1 MSLSMN
7 NIVLVSE
14 ETRPRRQVPA
24 WLLGLVIAGVLFG
37 VGLIVFQALG
47 FGDNPVLGDTAA
59 TLRSL

>member
-14 ETRPRRQVPA
+14 ETRPRRHVPA
-24 WLLGLVIAGVLFG
+24 WLLGLVIAGVRCGGCVSG
-37 VGLIVFQALG
+37 VQALG